1 MFAADLTLAEVRQ
14 LRARQR
20 WAFRD
25 HSFDGLYGIVTFEEF
40 IALALAAGRPVG
52 IYPGQEGEGGVYSAW
67 NQAKGQPAVC
77 LYVSMNPVCEQQQ
90 HQPAYKHT
98 SMGDSSRVF
107 DVSQTD
113 IDESWSAAG
122 SPCCM
127 YAEAKHPSWHN
138 QLPGMQ
144 AAHTTLEALMV
155 AVLHAKGYASSA
167 PYGSTAWQSRPIFI
181 QSFEVTSLRRFA
193 AITPVPL
200 ALLLDKGAAPDTGLP
215 VSELLSD
222 AALSELSAFVTVM
235 APWKAML
242 YTLVE
247 RQQRPL
253 QRPAPAAAGLVLLSA
268 HTAANGTGT
277 DSSRRLLSAQADASS
292 GTGGGPDS
300 ASSGSVHAF
309 SHPDVPH
316 PAADRALEGARHLQS
331 SGLAARLHRHGFLVH
346 TYTLRDEGQFVLP
359 TCQQG
364 IACEFEFLFESER
377 LDGGFADWPG
387 TMRHWVQGQQQQP

>member
-1 MFAADLTLAEVRQ
+1 MLP
-14 LRARQR
+14 AR
-20 WAFRD
+20 
-25 HSFDGLYGIVTFEEF
+25 
-40 IALALAAGRPVG
+40 
-52 IYPGQEGEGGVYSAW
+52 
-67 NQAKGQPAVC
+67 
-77 LYVSMNPVCEQQQ
+77 
-90 HQPAYKHT
+90 
-98 SMGDSSRVF
+98 
-107 DVSQTD
+107 
-113 IDESWSAAG
+113 
-122 SPCCM
+122 CCV

-155 AVLHAKGYASSA
+155 AVLHAKGYAASA

-193 AITPVPL
+193 ALTLAPL
-200 ALLLDKGAAPDTGLP
+200 ALLLDKGPAPDTGLP

-242 YTLVE
+242 YTLVG

-253 QRPAPAAAGLVLLSA
+253 QRPAPAAGLVLLSA
-268 HTAANGTGT
+268 QTAANGTGT
-277 DSSRRLLSAQADASS
+277 DSSRRLLGAQADASS
-292 GTGGGPDS
+292 GTGGADS
-300 ASSGSVHAF
+300 ASSGSVHGL
-309 SHPDVPH
+309 SHPDAPLG
-316 PAADRALEGARHLQS
+316 AADRELKEAQHLQS
-331 SGLAARLHRHGFLVH
+331 TGLAARLHRHGFLVH

-387 TMRHWVQGQQQQP
+387 TMRHWVGGSNRGQQQP